1 VLLVAGCGTVTS
13 EYDAPIH
20 ERYQVP
26 EKASAECIAAAKRA
40 SHWCPP
46 LEKGLWV
53 DQTYALN
60 CNQARWDYS
69 RECR

>member
-40 SHWCPP
+40 SYWCPP
-46 LEKGLWV
+46 LEKLLWPE
-53 DQTYALN
+53 QQYELN